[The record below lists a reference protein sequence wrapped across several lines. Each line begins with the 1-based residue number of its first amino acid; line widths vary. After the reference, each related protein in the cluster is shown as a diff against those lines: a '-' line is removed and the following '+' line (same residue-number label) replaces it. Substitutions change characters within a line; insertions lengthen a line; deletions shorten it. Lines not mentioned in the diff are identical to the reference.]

1 MVVIKKLYDYDFARG
16 GIKGTI
22 ISYIYLVEV
31 QVRSGEVGELAGEQ
45 CL

>member
-1 MVVIKKLYDYDFARG
+1 MVVIKELYDYDFARG

-45 CL
+45 YL